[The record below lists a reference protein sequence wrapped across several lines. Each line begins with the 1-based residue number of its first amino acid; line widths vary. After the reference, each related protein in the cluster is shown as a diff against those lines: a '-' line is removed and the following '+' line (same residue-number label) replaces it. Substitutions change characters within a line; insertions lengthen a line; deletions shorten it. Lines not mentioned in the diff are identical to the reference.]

1 MTAIVPQR
9 ALLRNKA
16 PHAIERLRFATL
28 ALSCDNRSS
37 EFVMRLMQLWQRF
50 LATLILGLATLAT
63 LTTQAAAPSTQIY
76 LESMTSPEVR
86 DAVKAGTTTIIIP
99 IGGTEQNG
107 PHMTLGKH
115 NVRVHA
121 LAGRIA
127 AELKNTLVA
136 PVLAYVPEGSISPP
150 AAHMKFAG
158 TISISDEAF
167 KSLLDSAARS
177 FSQHGFTDIVFIGD
191 HGSYQS
197 QLAAVADG
205 LNKRWKG
212 TAASSTGAPLRAHFI
227 ADYYRTSVAP
237 YTTILRAKGLTDSQI
252 GLHVGSADTSL
263 MLAVDPD
270 QVRINRINDAAEAR
284 YGGPVN
290 GVSGDP
296 RAATA
301 ALGQLGVDAMVAA
314 SVSEIRKAL
323 AQRRQ

>member
-1 MTAIVPQR
+1 M
-9 ALLRNKA
+9 
-16 PHAIERLRFATL
+16 
-28 ALSCDNRSS
+28 
-37 EFVMRLMQLWQRF
+37 QRF
-50 LATLILGLATLAT
+50 FVVSFLFVATVAF
-63 LTTQAAAPSTQIY
+63 AASPAPNAAQLY
-76 LESMTSPEVR
+76 LEALTSPEVR
-86 DAVKAGTTTIIIP
+86 DAVKAGSTTIIIP

-150 AAHMKFAG
+150 AAHMRFAG
-158 TISISDEAF
+158 TISISDETF
-167 KSLLDSAARS
+167 RSLLDSAARS
-177 FSQHGFTDIVFIGD
+177 FAQHGFTDIVFIGD

-197 QLAAVADG
+197 QLATVADG
-205 LNKRWKG
+205 LNKRWKA
-212 TAASSTGAPLRAHFI
+212 TPTRAHFI

-237 YTTILRAKGLTDSQI
+237 YAKILREKGLTDTQI
-252 GLHVGSADTSL
+252 GLHAGTADTSL

-270 QVRINRINDAAEAR
+270 QVRVNRINDAAEAKH
-284 YGGPVN
+284 GGPAN

-323 AQRRQ
+323 AARRP

>member
-1 MTAIVPQR
+1 MQQFLTAIQFF
-9 ALLRNKA
+9 
-16 PHAIERLRFATL
+16 AITFVFVAT
-28 ALSCDNRSS
+28 
-37 EFVMRLMQLWQRF
+37 
-50 LATLILGLATLAT
+50 
-63 LTTQAAAPSTQIY
+63 TTASAAQVY

-115 NVRVHA
+115 NVRVQA

-136 PVLAYVPEGSISPP
+136 PTLAYVPEGSISPP

-158 TISISDEAF
+158 TISISDETF
-167 KSLLDSAARS
+167 KALLDSAARS
-177 FSQHGFTDIVFIGD
+177 FAQHGFTDIVFIGD

-205 LNKRWKG
+205 LNKRWNG
-212 TAASSTGAPLRAHFI
+212 TSATRTGAQLRAHFI

-237 YTTILRAKGLTDSQI
+237 YTKILRDNGLTDAQI
-252 GLHVGSADTSL
+252 GLLAGTADTSL
-263 MLAVDPD
+263 MLAVDPE
-270 QVRINRINDAAEAR
+270 QVRVNRINDAAEAKH
-284 YGGPVN
+284 GGSAN

-323 AQRRQ
+323 AARR

>member
-1 MTAIVPQR
+1 MNRAVAR
-9 ALLRNKA
+9 LVCAFASGMALLA
-16 PHAIERLRFATL
+16 GE
-28 ALSCDNRSS
+28 LS
-37 EFVMRLMQLWQRF
+37 
-50 LATLILGLATLAT
+50 
-63 LTTQAAAPSTQIY
+63 AAPPPIAANIY

-86 DAVKAGTTTIIIP
+86 DAIKAGATTIIIP

-127 AELKNTLVA
+127 DVLKNTLVA
-136 PVLAYVPEGSISPP
+136 PTLAYVPEGSILPP

-177 FSQHGFTDIVFIGD
+177 FAQHGFTDIVFIGD
-191 HGSYQS
+191 HGGYQS

-212 TAASSTGAPLRAHFI
+212 TPARAHFI
-227 ADYYRTSVAP
+227 ASYYRASAAP
-237 YTTILRAKGLTDSQI
+237 YSIVLREKGLTEAQI
-252 GLHVGSADTSL
+252 GVHAGSADTSL

-270 QVRINRINDAAEAR
+270 QVRINRINDAAEPKQ
-284 YGGPVN
+284 GGLAHGVN
-290 GVSGDP
+290 GDP
-296 RAATA
+296 RAASA
-301 ALGQLGVDAMVAA
+301 ALGQLGVDAMIAA
-314 SVSEIRKAL
+314 SVNEIRKAL
-323 AQRRQ
+323 AAKRP

>member
-1 MTAIVPQR
+1 MQAWRRFPIAFVLVLTAMTA
-9 ALLRNKA
+9 
-16 PHAIERLRFATL
+16 
-28 ALSCDNRSS
+28 
-37 EFVMRLMQLWQRF
+37 
-50 LATLILGLATLAT
+50 
-63 LTTQAAAPSTQIY
+63 QAATPSPQVY

-86 DAVKAGTTTIIIP
+86 AAVNAGTTTIIIP

-136 PVLAYVPEGSISPP
+136 PTLAYVPEGSISPP
-150 AAHMKFAG
+150 AAHMKFTG

-177 FSQHGFTDIVFIGD
+177 FAQHGFTDIVFVGD
-191 HGSYQS
+191 HGGYQS

-212 TAASSTGAPLRAHFI
+212 TATRAHFI
-227 ADYYRTSVAP
+227 ASYYRTSVEP
-237 YTTILRAKGLTDSQI
+237 FNRLLRAKGLTDAQI
-252 GLHVGSADTSL
+252 GIHAGSADTSL

-270 QVRINRINDAAEAR
+270 QVRVNRINDAADAKQ
-284 YGGPVN
+284 GGLAHGVN
-290 GVSGDP
+290 GDP
-296 RAATA
+296 RAASA
-301 ALGQLGVDAMVAA
+301 ALGQLGVDAIVAA

-323 AQRRQ
+323 AEKRS

>member
-1 MTAIVPQR
+1 M
-9 ALLRNKA
+9 
-16 PHAIERLRFATL
+16 
-28 ALSCDNRSS
+28 
-37 EFVMRLMQLWQRF
+37 QRF
-50 LATLILGLATLAT
+50 LTILLFFAATFAFAAN
-63 LTTQAAAPSTQIY
+63 TTAGAAQVY

-115 NVRVHA
+115 NVRVRA

-127 AELKNTLVA
+127 SELKNTLVA
-136 PVLAYVPEGSISPP
+136 PTLAYVPEGSISPP

-158 TISISDEAF
+158 TISISDETF
-167 KSLLDSAARS
+167 KALLDSAARS
-177 FSQHGFTDIVFIGD
+177 FAQHGFTDIVFIGD

-212 TAASSTGAPLRAHFI
+212 TSATRTGAPLRAHFI

-237 YTTILRAKGLTDSQI
+237 YTKILREKGLTDTQI
-252 GLHVGSADTSL
+252 GLHAGTADTSL

-270 QVRINRINDAAEAR
+270 QVRVNRINDAAEAKH
-284 YGGPVN
+284 GGPAN

-323 AQRRQ
+323 AARP

>member
-1 MTAIVPQR
+1 M
-9 ALLRNKA
+9 
-16 PHAIERLRFATL
+16 
-28 ALSCDNRSS
+28 
-37 EFVMRLMQLWQRF
+37 QRF
-50 LATLILGLATLAT
+50 LTALLFFAATFSVVACPTA
-63 LTTQAAAPSTQIY
+63 QAAQLY
-76 LESMTSPEVR
+76 LEAMTSPEVR
-86 DAVKAGTTTIIIP
+86 DAVKAGSTTIIIP

-150 AAHMKFAG
+150 AAHMRFAG
-158 TISISDEAF
+158 TISISDETF
-167 KSLLDSAARS
+167 RSLLDSAARS
-177 FSQHGFTDIVFIGD
+177 FAQHGFTDIVFIGD

-197 QLAAVADG
+197 QLATLADG
-205 LNKRWKG
+205 LNKRWKA
-212 TAASSTGAPLRAHFI
+212 TPTRAHFI

-237 YTTILRAKGLTDSQI
+237 YAKILREKGLTDTQI
-252 GLHVGSADTSL
+252 GLHAGTADTSL

-270 QVRINRINDAAEAR
+270 QVRVNRINDAAEAKH
-284 YGGPVN
+284 GGPAN

-323 AQRRQ
+323 AARRP

>member
-1 MTAIVPQR
+1 MQQFLTAIQFF
-9 ALLRNKA
+9 
-16 PHAIERLRFATL
+16 AITFVFVAT
-28 ALSCDNRSS
+28 
-37 EFVMRLMQLWQRF
+37 
-50 LATLILGLATLAT
+50 
-63 LTTQAAAPSTQIY
+63 TTASAAQVY

-86 DAVKAGTTTIIIP
+86 DAVKAGATTIIIP

-115 NVRVHA
+115 NVRVQA

-136 PVLAYVPEGSISPP
+136 PTLAYVPEGSISPP

-158 TISISDEAF
+158 TISISDETF
-167 KSLLDSAARS
+167 KALLDSAARS
-177 FSQHGFTDIVFIGD
+177 FAQHGFTDIVFIGD

-205 LNKRWKG
+205 LNKRWNG
-212 TAASSTGAPLRAHFI
+212 TSATRTGAQLRAHFV

-237 YTTILRAKGLTDSQI
+237 YTKILRDKGLTDAQI
-252 GLHVGSADTSL
+252 GLHAGTADTSL
-263 MLAVDPD
+263 MLAVDPE
-270 QVRINRINDAAEAR
+270 QVRVNRINDAAEAKH
-284 YGGPVN
+284 GGPAN

-323 AQRRQ
+323 AARR

>member
-1 MTAIVPQR
+1 
-9 ALLRNKA
+9 
-16 PHAIERLRFATL
+16 
-28 ALSCDNRSS
+28 
-37 EFVMRLMQLWQRF
+37 
-50 LATLILGLATLAT
+50 
-63 LTTQAAAPSTQIY
+63 
-76 LESMTSPEVR
+76 MTSPEVR

-127 AELKNTLVA
+127 AELGKTLVA

-158 TISISDEAF
+158 TISISDETF
-167 KSLLDSAARS
+167 RSLLDSAARS
-177 FSQHGFTDIVFIGD
+177 FAQHGFTDIVFIGD

-197 QLAAVADG
+197 QLAVTAEA

-212 TAASSTGAPLRAHFI
+212 TANHAHFI
-227 ADYYRTSVAP
+227 KDYYRTSVAP
-237 YTTILRAKGLTDSQI
+237 FTKILREKGLTDMQI
-252 GLHVGSADTSL
+252 GLHAGTADTSL
-263 MLAVDPD
+263 MLAVDPS
-270 QVRINRINDAAEAR
+270 QVRADRIHDAAHPTL
-284 YGGPVN
+284 GGPAN

-301 ALGQLGVDAMVAA
+301 ALGQLGVTAMVAA
-314 SVSEIRKAL
+314 SVAEIRMAL
-323 AQRRQ
+323 AARR

>member
-1 MTAIVPQR
+1 M
-9 ALLRNKA
+9 
-16 PHAIERLRFATL
+16 
-28 ALSCDNRSS
+28 
-37 EFVMRLMQLWQRF
+37 QRF
-50 LATLILGLATLAT
+50 SMSLLLFAATAAFALGPVPNAQPL
-63 LTTQAAAPSTQIY
+63 Y
-76 LESMTSPEVR
+76 LELMTSPEVR
-86 DAVKAGTTTIIIP
+86 DAVKAGTTTVIIP

-127 AELKNTLVA
+127 TELKNTLVA

-158 TISISDEAF
+158 TISISDETF
-167 KSLLDSAARS
+167 RGLLDSAARS
-177 FSQHGFTDIVFIGD
+177 FAQHGFTDIVFIGD

-197 QLAAVADG
+197 QLALVAES

-212 TAASSTGAPLRAHFI
+212 TPTRAHFI

-237 YTTILRAKGLTDSQI
+237 YTQILRAKGLTDTQI
-252 GLHVGSADTSL
+252 GLHAGTADTSL
-263 MLAVDPD
+263 MLAVDAT
-270 QVRINRINDAAEAR
+270 QVRADRITDAAEAKH
-284 YGGPVN
+284 GGPAN

-301 ALGQLGVDAMVAA
+301 ALGQLGIDAMVAA

-323 AQRRQ
+323 AARR

>member
-1 MTAIVPQR
+1 M
-9 ALLRNKA
+9 
-16 PHAIERLRFATL
+16 ATL
-28 ALSCDNRSS
+28 V
-37 EFVMRLMQLWQRF
+37 F
-50 LATLILGLATLAT
+50 GLAT
-63 LTTQAAAPSTQIY
+63 LTTQAATSLPQIY

-86 DAVKAGTTTIIIP
+86 DAVAAGTTTIIIP

-158 TISISDEAF
+158 TISISDDAF
-167 KSLLDSAARS
+167 RSVLDSAARS
-177 FSQHGFTDIVFIGD
+177 FAQHGFTDIVFIGD

-197 QLAAVADG
+197 QLAAVADS

-212 TAASSTGAPLRAHFI
+212 TPVRAHFI

-237 YTTILRAKGLTDSQI
+237 YTKILRAKGLTDTQI
-252 GLHVGSADTSL
+252 GLHAGTADTSL

-270 QVRINRINDAAEAR
+270 QVRVNRINDAAEAK
-284 YGGPVN
+284 YGGPAN
-290 GVSGDP
+290 GVYGDP

-314 SVSEIRKAL
+314 SVSEIRKVIA
-323 AQRRQ
+323 ARR

>member
-1 MTAIVPQR
+1 
-9 ALLRNKA
+9 
-16 PHAIERLRFATL
+16 
-28 ALSCDNRSS
+28 
-37 EFVMRLMQLWQRF
+37 MRLMQAWRRF
-50 LATLILGLATLAT
+50 PIAFVLV
-63 LTTQAAAPSTQIY
+63 LTAMTAQAATPSPQVY

-86 DAVKAGTTTIIIP
+86 AAVNAGTTTIIIP

-136 PVLAYVPEGSISPP
+136 PTLAYVPEGSISPP
-150 AAHMKFAG
+150 AAHMKFTG

-177 FSQHGFTDIVFIGD
+177 FAQHGFTDIVFVGD
-191 HGSYQS
+191 HGGYQS

-212 TAASSTGAPLRAHFI
+212 TSNRAHFI
-227 ADYYRTSVAP
+227 ASYYRTSVAP
-237 YTTILRAKGLTDSQI
+237 YSKILREKGLTDAQI
-252 GLHVGSADTSL
+252 GIHAGSADTSL

-270 QVRINRINDAAEAR
+270 QVRVNRINDAADAKQ
-284 YGGPVN
+284 GGLAHGVN
-290 GVSGDP
+290 GDP
-296 RAATA
+296 RAASA
-301 ALGQLGVDAMVAA
+301 ALGQLGVDAIVAA

-323 AQRRQ
+323 AEKRS

>member
-1 MTAIVPQR
+1 MQR
-9 ALLRNKA
+9 LLTALLW
-16 PHAIERLRFATL
+16 L
-28 ALSCDNRSS
+28 ASTTA
-37 EFVMRLMQLWQRF
+37 V
-50 LATLILGLATLAT
+50 ALGPTSN
-63 LTTQAAAPSTQIY
+63 AARIY

-86 DAVKAGTTTIIIP
+86 DAIKAGTTTIIIP

-115 NVRVHA
+115 NVRVHV

-127 AELKNTLVA
+127 SELKNTLVA
-136 PVLAYVPEGSISPP
+136 PTLAYVPEGSISPP

-158 TISISDEAF
+158 TISISDETF
-167 KSLLDSAARS
+167 KALLDSAARS
-177 FSQHGFTDIVFIGD
+177 FAQHGFTDIVFIGD

-197 QLAAVADG
+197 QLALVADG

-212 TAASSTGAPLRAHFI
+212 TSIRAHFI
-227 ADYYRTSVAP
+227 TDYYRTSVAP
-237 YTTILRAKGLTDSQI
+237 YAKILREKGLTDTQI
-252 GLHVGSADTSL
+252 GLHAGTADTSL

-270 QVRINRINDAAEAR
+270 QVRVNRINDAAEAKH
-284 YGGPVN
+284 GGPAN

-314 SVSEIRKAL
+314 SVSEIRKSLAL
-323 AQRRQ
+323 RRP

>member
-1 MTAIVPQR
+1 MQR
-9 ALLRNKA
+9 FFTALLSVA
-16 PHAIERLRFATL
+16 ATAAL
-28 ALSCDNRSS
+28 AVGPVPNS
-37 EFVMRLMQLWQRF
+37 
-50 LATLILGLATLAT
+50 A
-63 LTTQAAAPSTQIY
+63 QIY

-158 TISISDEAF
+158 TISISDETF
-167 KSLLDSAARS
+167 RSLLDSAARS
-177 FSQHGFTDIVFIGD
+177 FAQHGFTDIVLIGD

-197 QLAAVADG
+197 QLAVVADG

-212 TAASSTGAPLRAHFI
+212 TQARAHFI
-227 ADYYRTSVAP
+227 ADYYRSSVRP
-237 YTTILRAKGLTDSQI
+237 FTQILRAKGLTDSQI
-252 GLHVGSADTSL
+252 GLHAGTADTSL
-263 MLAVDPD
+263 MLAVDPS
-270 QVRINRINDAAEAR
+270 QVRADRVKDAAEST
-284 YGGPVN
+284 YGGPAN

-314 SVSEIRKAL
+314 SVAEIRKAL
-323 AQRRQ
+323 AAGR

>member
-1 MTAIVPQR
+1 
-9 ALLRNKA
+9 
-16 PHAIERLRFATL
+16 
-28 ALSCDNRSS
+28 
-37 EFVMRLMQLWQRF
+37 MRLMQPRQQF
-50 LATLILGLATLAT
+50 LAVLLFSLTALTAQATT
-63 LTTQAAAPSTQIY
+63 PTPQIY

-86 DAVKAGTTTIIIP
+86 DAVRAGTTSIIIP

-158 TISISDEAF
+158 TISISDETF
-167 KSLLDSAARS
+167 RNLLDSAARS
-177 FSQHGFTDIVFIGD
+177 FAQHGFTDIVFIGD

-197 QLAAVADG
+197 QLATVADG

-212 TAASSTGAPLRAHFI
+212 TLTRAHFI

-237 YTTILRAKGLTDSQI
+237 YTKILRAKGLTDTQI
-252 GLHVGSADTSL
+252 GLHAGTADTSL
-263 MLAVDPD
+263 MLAVDPG
-270 QVRINRINDAAEAR
+270 QVRVNRINDAAEAKH
-284 YGGPVN
+284 GGLAN

-323 AQRRQ
+323 AAKRQ

>member
-1 MTAIVPQR
+1 M
-9 ALLRNKA
+9 
-16 PHAIERLRFATL
+16 
-28 ALSCDNRSS
+28 
-37 EFVMRLMQLWQRF
+37 QRF
-50 LATLILGLATLAT
+50 LTALLWFVATVAFALNP
-63 LTTQAAAPSTQIY
+63 APNSAQIY

-86 DAVKAGTTTIIIP
+86 DAVKAGTSTIIIP

-158 TISISDEAF
+158 TISISDETF
-167 KSLLDSAARS
+167 RSLLDSAARS
-177 FSQHGFTDIVFIGD
+177 FAQHGFTDIVFIGD

-197 QLAAVADG
+197 QLAAVADS

-212 TAASSTGAPLRAHFI
+212 TSTRAHFV

-237 YTTILRAKGLTDSQI
+237 YTKILRDKGLTDTQI
-252 GLHVGSADTSL
+252 GLHAGTADTSL

-270 QVRINRINDAAEAR
+270 QVRVNRINDAAEAKH
-284 YGGPVN
+284 GGPAN

-301 ALGQLGVDAMVAA
+301 ALGKLGADAMVAA

-323 AQRRQ
+323 AAKPR

>member
-1 MTAIVPQR
+1 MQR
-9 ALLRNKA
+9 FFALLFGF
-16 PHAIERLRFATL
+16 IATAAY
-28 ALSCDNRSS
+28 ALSP
-37 EFVMRLMQLWQRF
+37 
-50 LATLILGLATLAT
+50 
-63 LTTQAAAPSTQIY
+63 AANASQVY

-86 DAVKAGTTTIIIP
+86 DALKAGTTTIIIP
-99 IGGTEQNG
+99 VGGTEQNG

-158 TISISDEAF
+158 TISISDETF
-167 KSLLDSAARS
+167 RSLLDSAARS
-177 FSQHGFTDIVFIGD
+177 FAQHGFTDIVFIGD

-197 QLAAVADG
+197 QLVAVADS

-212 TAASSTGAPLRAHFI
+212 TPTRAHFI

-237 YTTILRAKGLTDSQI
+237 YTKILRAKGLTDTQI
-252 GLHVGSADTSL
+252 GLHAGTADTSL

-270 QVRINRINDAAEAR
+270 HVRVNRINDAAEAKH
-284 YGGPVN
+284 GGPAN

-301 ALGQLGVDAMVAA
+301 ALGQLGVEAMVSA
-314 SVSEIRKAL
+314 SVNEIRKAL
-323 AQRRQ
+323 SSRR

>member
-1 MTAIVPQR
+1 
-9 ALLRNKA
+9 
-16 PHAIERLRFATL
+16 
-28 ALSCDNRSS
+28 
-37 EFVMRLMQLWQRF
+37 MRLMQAWRRF
-50 LATLILGLATLAT
+50 PIAFVLV
-63 LTTQAAAPSTQIY
+63 LTAMTAQAATPSPQVY

-86 DAVKAGTTTIIIP
+86 AAVNAGTTTIIIP

-136 PVLAYVPEGSISPP
+136 PTLAYVPEGSISPP
-150 AAHMKFAG
+150 AAHMKFTG

-177 FSQHGFTDIVFIGD
+177 FAQHGFTDIVFIGD
-191 HGSYQS
+191 HGGYQS

-212 TAASSTGAPLRAHFI
+212 TSNRAHFI
-227 ADYYRTSVAP
+227 ASYYRTSVAP
-237 YTTILRAKGLTDSQI
+237 YSKILREKGLTDAQI
-252 GLHVGSADTSL
+252 GIHAGSADTSL

-270 QVRINRINDAAEAR
+270 QVRVNRINDAADAKH
-284 YGGPVN
+284 GGLAHGVN
-290 GVSGDP
+290 GDP
-296 RAATA
+296 RASSA
-301 ALGQLGVDAMVAA
+301 ALGQLGVDAIVAA

-323 AQRRQ
+323 AARRP

>member
-1 MTAIVPQR
+1 MQA
-9 ALLRNKA
+9 
-16 PHAIERLRFATL
+16 
-28 ALSCDNRSS
+28 ALSR
-37 EFVMRLMQLWQRF
+37 ELLMQRF
-50 LATLILGLATLAT
+50 LPLFFGCIACVTCIATRADAASSAATG
-63 LTTQAAAPSTQIY
+63 APLY
-76 LESMTSPEVR
+76 LEAMTSPEVR

-158 TISISDEAF
+158 TISISDDTFRA
-167 KSLLDSAARS
+167 LLDSAARS
-177 FSQHGFTDIVFIGD
+177 FAQHGFTDIIFIGD

-205 LNKRWKG
+205 LNKRWAG
-212 TAASSTGAPLRAHFI
+212 SAPRAHFI
-227 ADYYRTSVAP
+227 RDYYRTSVAP
-237 YTTILRAKGLTDSQI
+237 YTQILRAKGLTDAQI
-252 GLHVGSADTSL
+252 GLHAGSADTAL

-270 QVRINRINDAAEAR
+270 QVRSHRINDAAEAKH
-284 YGGPVN
+284 GGPAN

-301 ALGQLGVDAMVAA
+301 ALGQLGVDAMVSA

-323 AQRRQ
+323 AAKR

>member
-1 MTAIVPQR
+1 
-9 ALLRNKA
+9 
-16 PHAIERLRFATL
+16 
-28 ALSCDNRSS
+28 
-37 EFVMRLMQLWQRF
+37 MRLMQAWRRF
-50 LATLILGLATLAT
+50 PIAFVLV
-63 LTTQAAAPSTQIY
+63 LTAMTAQAATPSPQVY

-86 DAVKAGTTTIIIP
+86 AAVNAGTTTIIIP

-136 PVLAYVPEGSISPP
+136 PTLAYVPEGSISPP
-150 AAHMKFAG
+150 AAHMKFTG

-177 FSQHGFTDIVFIGD
+177 FAQHGFTDIVFIGD
-191 HGSYQS
+191 HGGYQS

-212 TAASSTGAPLRAHFI
+212 TSNRAHFI
-227 ADYYRTSVAP
+227 ASYYRTSVAP
-237 YTTILRAKGLTDSQI
+237 YSKILREKGLTDAQI
-252 GLHVGSADTSL
+252 GIHAGSADTSL

-270 QVRINRINDAAEAR
+270 QVRVNRINDAADAKQS
-284 YGGPVN
+284 GLAHGVN
-290 GVSGDP
+290 GDP
-296 RAATA
+296 RAASA
-301 ALGQLGVDAMVAA
+301 ALGQLGVDAIVAA

-323 AQRRQ
+323 AEKRS

>member
-1 MTAIVPQR
+1 M
-9 ALLRNKA
+9 
-16 PHAIERLRFATL
+16 
-28 ALSCDNRSS
+28 
-37 EFVMRLMQLWQRF
+37 QRF
-50 LATLILGLATLAT
+50 LTALLFFAATFSVVACPTAH
-63 LTTQAAAPSTQIY
+63 AAQLY
-76 LESMTSPEVR
+76 LEAMTSPEVR
-86 DAVKAGTTTIIIP
+86 DAVKAGSTTIIIP

-150 AAHMKFAG
+150 AAHMRFAG
-158 TISISDEAF
+158 TISISDETF
-167 KSLLDSAARS
+167 RSLLDSAARS
-177 FSQHGFTDIVFIGD
+177 FAQHGFTDIVFIGD

-197 QLAAVADG
+197 QLATLADG
-205 LNKRWKG
+205 LNKRWKA
-212 TAASSTGAPLRAHFI
+212 TPTRAHFI

-237 YTTILRAKGLTDSQI
+237 YAKILREKGLTDTQI
-252 GLHVGSADTSL
+252 GLHAGTADTSL

-270 QVRINRINDAAEAR
+270 QVRVNRINDAAEAKH
-284 YGGPVN
+284 GGPAN

-323 AQRRQ
+323 AARRP

>member
-1 MTAIVPQR
+1 MQPGHQLLTVVLFALTALAAQ
-9 ALLRNKA
+9 
-16 PHAIERLRFATL
+16 AT
-28 ALSCDNRSS
+28 
-37 EFVMRLMQLWQRF
+37 
-50 LATLILGLATLAT
+50 TPT
-63 LTTQAAAPSTQIY
+63 PQIY
-76 LESMTSPEVR
+76 LEAMTSPEVR

-158 TISISDEAF
+158 TISISDETF
-167 KSLLDSAARS
+167 RNLLDSAARS
-177 FSQHGFTDIVFIGD
+177 FAQHGFTDIVFIGD

-197 QLAAVADG
+197 QLAIVADG

-212 TAASSTGAPLRAHFI
+212 TPTHAHFI
-227 ADYYRTSVAP
+227 ADYYRTSVAT
-237 YTTILRAKGLTDSQI
+237 YTKILRENGLTDTQI
-252 GLHVGSADTSL
+252 GLHAGTADTSL
-263 MLAVDPD
+263 MLAVDPG
-270 QVRINRINDAAEAR
+270 QVRVNRISDAAEAKH
-284 YGGPVN
+284 GGPAN

-301 ALGQLGVDAMVAA
+301 ALGQLGVNAMLAA
-314 SVSEIRKAL
+314 SVSEIRKVL
-323 AQRRQ
+323 AAKRQ

>member
-1 MTAIVPQR
+1 
-9 ALLRNKA
+9 
-16 PHAIERLRFATL
+16 
-28 ALSCDNRSS
+28 
-37 EFVMRLMQLWQRF
+37 MRLMQPRQQF
-50 LATLILGLATLAT
+50 LAVLLFSLTALTALTAQATT
-63 LTTQAAAPSTQIY
+63 PTPQIY

-86 DAVKAGTTTIIIP
+86 DAVRAGTTTIIIP

-127 AELKNTLVA
+127 VELKNTLVA

-177 FSQHGFTDIVFIGD
+177 FAQHGFTDIVFIGD
-191 HGSYQS
+191 HGSYQN
-197 QLAAVADG
+197 QLAAVAEV

-212 TAASSTGAPLRAHFI
+212 TPTRAHFI
-227 ADYYRTSVAP
+227 ADYYRTSVGP
-237 YTTILRAKGLTDSQI
+237 YTKILREKGLTDAQI
-252 GLHVGSADTSL
+252 GLHAGTADTSL
-263 MLAVDPD
+263 MLAVDPA
-270 QVRINRINDAAEAR
+270 QVRVNRMNDAAEAKH
-284 YGGPVN
+284 GGPAN
-290 GVSGDP
+290 GVAGDP

-314 SVSEIRKAL
+314 SVNEIRKAL
-323 AQRRQ
+323 AVKRQ

>member
-1 MTAIVPQR
+1 MDRRLAALWWVFTGVTFAAVPVPNS
-9 ALLRNKA
+9 A
-16 PHAIERLRFATL
+16 
-28 ALSCDNRSS
+28 
-37 EFVMRLMQLWQRF
+37 
-50 LATLILGLATLAT
+50 
-63 LTTQAAAPSTQIY
+63 QIY

-107 PHMTLGKH
+107 PHITLGKH

-127 AELKNTLVA
+127 AEVKNTLVA

-158 TISISDEAF
+158 TISISDETF
-167 KSLLDSAARS
+167 RSLLDSAARS
-177 FSQHGFTDIVFIGD
+177 FAQHGFTDIVFIGD

-197 QLAAVADG
+197 QLATVAET

-212 TAASSTGAPLRAHFI
+212 TSTRAHFI

-237 YTTILRAKGLTDSQI
+237 YTKILREKGLTDTQI
-252 GLHVGSADTSL
+252 GLHAGTADTSL

-270 QVRINRINDAAEAR
+270 QVRVNRISDANEPKH
-284 YGGPVN
+284 GGPAN
-290 GVSGDP
+290 GVYGDP

-314 SVSEIRKAL
+314 SVSEIRKSL
-323 AQRRQ
+323 AARH

>member
-1 MTAIVPQR
+1 M
-9 ALLRNKA
+9 
-16 PHAIERLRFATL
+16 
-28 ALSCDNRSS
+28 
-37 EFVMRLMQLWQRF
+37 QRF
-50 LATLILGLATLAT
+50 LTPLLFFAATFAFAAN
-63 LTTQAAAPSTQIY
+63 TTASAGQVY

-115 NVRVHA
+115 NVRVRA

-127 AELKNTLVA
+127 SELKNTLVA
-136 PVLAYVPEGSISPP
+136 PTLAYVPEGSISPP

-158 TISISDEAF
+158 TISISDETF
-167 KSLLDSAARS
+167 KALLDSAARS
-177 FSQHGFTDIVFIGD
+177 FAQHGFTDIVFIGD

-212 TAASSTGAPLRAHFI
+212 TSATRTGAPLRAHFI

-237 YTTILRAKGLTDSQI
+237 YTKILREKGLTDTQI
-252 GLHVGSADTSL
+252 GLHAGTADTSL

-270 QVRINRINDAAEAR
+270 QVRVNRINDAAEAKH
-284 YGGPVN
+284 GGPAN

-323 AQRRQ
+323 AARP

>member
-1 MTAIVPQR
+1 MQR
-9 ALLRNKA
+9 FFTALLSVA
-16 PHAIERLRFATL
+16 ATAAL
-28 ALSCDNRSS
+28 AVGPVPNS
-37 EFVMRLMQLWQRF
+37 
-50 LATLILGLATLAT
+50 A
-63 LTTQAAAPSTQIY
+63 QIY

-158 TISISDEAF
+158 TISISDETF

-177 FSQHGFTDIVFIGD
+177 FAQHGFTDIVFIGD

-212 TAASSTGAPLRAHFI
+212 TLTRAHFI

-237 YTTILRAKGLTDSQI
+237 YTKILREKGLTDTQI
-252 GLHVGSADTSL
+252 GLHAGTADTSL
-263 MLAVDPD
+263 MLAVDPG
-270 QVRINRINDAAEAR
+270 QVRVNRINDAAESKH
-284 YGGPVN
+284 GGPAN

-301 ALGQLGVDAMVAA
+301 ALGQLGVDAMLAA

-323 AQRRQ
+323 AAKRQ